1 MVFLFL
7 NPTKGEK
14 NMTPKVKE
22 TLDKILAR
30 FESGDIPEAIAYT
43 MFPIPNI
50 PCSAWSFLNRTLV
63 FISGSMDA
71 RGFKQWNNVNRY
83 VKKGSKALYILVP
96 YVVKQIE
103 DGHEDTQFKPLGFGV
118 CPVFK
123 VEDTQGEPLEYQN
136 LEVPELPLMDRAR
149 DWGICIKAVPG
160 NYRYYGYYSSGRK
173 EIALATS
180 QECVFFHELAHAGHH
195 IIKGKLQPGQDPL
208 QEIVAEL
215 SACALAKM
223 VGKFIEDTTGN
234 NFLYIKQYAEK
245 LKMSVHS
252 ACLKVLSDTE
262 KVLNLIIHNNIEGE
276 DQKIA

>member
-1 MVFLFL
+1 
-7 NPTKGEK
+7 
-14 NMTPKVKE
+14 MTPKVKE

-71 RGFKQWNNVNRY
+71 RGIRQWNSVNRN

-96 YVVKQIE
+96 YMKNVE
-103 DGHEDTQFKPLGFGV
+103 DDLGDTQFKPLGFGV
-118 CPVFK
+118 CPVFRA
-123 VEDTQGEPLEYQN
+123 EDTQGEPLEYQN
-136 LEVPELPLMDRAR
+136 LELPEFPLMDRAAE
-149 DWGICIKAVPG
+149 WGICIKAIPG
-160 NYRYYGYYSSGRK
+160 NYRYYGFYAPGRK

-195 IIKGKLQPGQDPL
+195 IIKGKLEHGQDPL

-223 VGKFIEDTTGN
+223 VGKSLVDTTGS
-234 NFLYIKQYAEK
+234 NFQYIKQYAEQ
-245 LKMSVHS
+245 LKMDVHS

-262 KVLNLIIHNNIEGE
+262 KVLNLIIHNSIEGE
-276 DQKIA
+276 GYTKHQKAA